1 MATIYEL
8 QQRADALR
16 KKTETD
22 SISPEEVGG
31 LHADTLSFMAELV
44 RNKSALGI
52 RKAYVSRAAMEA
64 DMSPEGTDGLPLR
77 FGQLVIIYDAS
88 DRNAADNGLTFAWQ
102 APGWL
107 EIGRLYPNE
116 LTDGVLRK
124 LRGEPSAVSD
134 NIRNPYTYLGSFKTW
149 TEVQAELDK
158 LHNIGG
164 KDGTGQP
171 DQTKVGEFRV
181 QLDGRNLIVRNW
193 VQNWAT
199 GVFTQTVEGSVRWN
213 GETMEQSLQTNTY
226 ERTYNGGVGW
236 SVWESASSSG
246 GNMILDWKTDVA
258 TTRKQVMQD
267 ERKAGMMISYK
278 NVSGE
283 WINEQYVGTSFDDTS
298 WAADANWQKI
308 GASAI
313 ELAQELS
320 TEEGSEDKA
329 ISQKAISKEIKK
341 ITTPLEKE
349 LKEEYSYNYIS
360 NSEFNGILK
369 KNNSILD
376 YEGYKSSDY
385 IAIPKNCTK
394 IITEN
399 TYPIQNAL
407 CGFLLLSTDKTV
419 IAYFG
424 GSNEID
430 IKDYPNASFFRY
442 TSAASGNLKGRITV
456 YSTNIDY
463 EKLSDIEKNST
474 TIDSLVKYSDEL
486 EHISF
491 NKKRS
496 RGPSA
501 LGGVLQG
508 YNYPVKKD
516 SRLLKIEVSEGTYQ
530 IGDTVDIYTGIIDQL
545 GFFIVDSIFTGE
557 VSYIDELT
565 GNRTITPINDIIIRA
580 GNSIFIKG
588 NKYKWLSP
596 DESTDITDK
605 YGRLHTLSPDNNY
618 ADATTPNNI
627 ATFVVKLKE
636 IIYKNYVTSD
646 ELTEVEN
653 KIDSLSQQFILT
665 DRATGKNYKLIVY
678 NGELQAKSLQYDK
691 ILCIGNSFT
700 YSPHRSTW
708 LPEEGRGMTASVTSS
723 QYTEMLKISTGGI
736 VDKLFGRNFEY
747 AASNIE
753 GFDFESELPIND
765 NYNAVIVQLGEN
777 NKGNYESWKALYDYI
792 LSKCPTAD
800 IYHVTGWYSPLDYMI
815 SAGKQYGV
823 TYIDCSAECA
833 KGRFSAGDYIM
844 GEEGYF
850 QMTYDAVVRH
860 PSDYGFY
867 EMTKKILLYIGL
879 STDVID
885 NKIHTVNIINSTG
898 GKLTTPYERWYEDGV
913 VNIRIIPD
921 EGYQLSNITILK
933 KSGETIE
940 YVNKSDDYGNRILFK
955 LPNEDVNITAIWS
968 LI

>member
-1 MATIYEL
+1 MTQIYDL
-8 QQRADALR
+8 QQRADVLR
-16 KKTETD
+16 KKTATD

-31 LHADTLSFMAELV
+31 LHADTLAYIANMERYAS
-44 RNKSALGI
+44 SLGI
-52 RKAYVSRAAMEA
+52 KKVYTSVSEMNGDESPVSSTGMPLKA
-64 DMSPEGTDGLPLR
+64 
-77 FGQLVIIYDAS
+77 GQLVTIFNAEAPDAENSGEIYAFQNPGWVLVGRLDAGTADTLKKLIEGDKATVS
-88 DRNAADNGLTFAWQ
+88 NNNRNAFVWLGNFETWAQ
-102 APGWL
+102 A
-107 EIGRLYPNE
+107 
-116 LTDGVLRK
+116 
-124 LRGEPSAVSD
+124 
-134 NIRNPYTYLGSFKTW
+134 
-149 TEVQAELDK
+149 QAEIDK
-158 LHNIGG
+158 LHA
-164 KDGTGQP
+164 TGE
-171 DQTKVGEFRV
+171 DNTKVGEFR
-181 QLDGRNLIVRNW
+181 LLLNGRNLIVRNF

-199 GVFTQTVEGSVRWN
+199 GVFTQTVQGSIQWN
-213 GETMEQSLQTNTY
+213 VETQTMDQSLNIKTY
-226 ERTYNGGVGW
+226 ERRYNEGTGW
-236 SVWESASSSG
+236 TTWE
-246 GNMILDWKTDVA
+246 
-258 TTRKQVMQD
+258 
-267 ERKAGMMISYK
+267 E
-278 NVSGE
+278 
-283 WINEQYVGTSFDDTS
+283 GT
-298 WAADANWQKI
+298 AK
-308 GASAI
+308 I

-320 TEEGSEDKA
+320 TEEGSEKKA
-329 ISQKAISKEIKK
+329 ISQKAVSIEIKK

-349 LKEEYSYNYIS
+349 LKEDYSYNYIS
-360 NSEFNGILK
+360 NSEFNGILQK
-369 KNNSILD
+369 DNSIRD
-376 YEGYKSSDY
+376 FEGYKSSDY
-385 IAIPKNCTK
+385 IAIPKTCTK

-399 TYPIQNAL
+399 VYPTQNAL

-442 TSAASGNLKGRITV
+442 TSAASGTLKGRITV

-474 TIDSLVKYSDEL
+474 IIDSLVKYSDEL

-491 NKKRS
+491 NKKTNRV
-496 RGPSA
+496 PSA
-501 LGGVLQG
+501 FGGVLQG

-516 SRLLKIEVSEGTYQ
+516 SRLLQIEVSEGTYQ
-530 IGDTVDIYTGIIDQL
+530 IGDTVDIYTGLIDQL

-565 GNRTITPINDIIIRA
+565 GNITITPINDITIRA

-605 YGRLHTLSPDNNY
+605 YGLLHTLSPDNNY
-618 ADATTPNNI
+618 TDATTPNNI

-700 YSPHRSTW
+700 YSPHRSSW
-708 LPEEGRGMTASVTSS
+708 LAEEGRGMAASVTSS
-723 QYTEMLKISTGGI
+723 QYTEMLKLSTGGI

-777 NKGNYESWKALYDYI
+777 NRGNYESWKALYDYI
-792 LSKCPTAD
+792 LSKCPIAD

-823 TYIDCSAECA
+823 TYIDCLDECA
-833 KGRFSAGDYIM
+833 KGRFSTGDYIM
-844 GEEGYF
+844 GEDDYF
-850 QMTYDAVVRH
+850 QMTDGAIVQH

-867 EMTKKILLYIGL
+867 EMTKRILLYIGL

-885 NKIHTVNIINSTG
+885 DKIHMVNITNSAG
-898 GKLTTPYERWYEDGV
+898 GKLTTPHERWYEGGV
-913 VNIRIIPD
+913 INIRIIPD
-921 EGYQLSNITILK
+921 EGYQLSNITISK
-933 KSGETIE
+933 NSGETIE